1 MSQSTLEVQASSPR
15 RATPGFFPD
24 NNLDVNGVEAADQT
38 FPQKVVSLKQSSIV
52 FLNVCVLGFAGIFS
66 ILFFFHYC
74 FVFVLFC
81 FIFSFLSQRDN
92 HARRCRLC
100 HLAPRFQ
107 PFCSTLR
114 PLINSGKRQRALRRQ
129 GGVNSLDPSMGLYR
143 LVIT

>member
-92 HARRCRLC
+92 HARRKVWHALFPP
-100 HLAPRFQ
+100 LVLQTLSP
-107 PFCSTLR
+107 ST
-114 PLINSGKRQRALRRQ
+114 PLSTFLFDIEAFDQFWEAAESPEATGR
-129 GGVNSLDPSMGLYR
+129 SEFP
-143 LVIT
+143 